1 MSIFEFLKPIKGEM
15 VCPKLTISHRDVYCG
30 TMWKA
35 TLLALSL
42 LVALVHKTQCSD
54 GHSSFYGVKL
64 CGREFIRAVI
74 FTCGGSRWRRSGD
87 SGKIQK
93 MQTSL
98 FL

>member
-15 VCPKLTISHRDVYCG
+15 VSPNLTISHRDVYSL
-30 TMWKA
+30 TMWKV
-35 TLLALSL
+35 TLLTLSL
-42 LVALVHKTQCSD
+42 LVVLVDKTQCNE

-87 SGKIQK
+87 SGKTATKIK
-93 MQTSL
+93 TC
-98 FL
+98 